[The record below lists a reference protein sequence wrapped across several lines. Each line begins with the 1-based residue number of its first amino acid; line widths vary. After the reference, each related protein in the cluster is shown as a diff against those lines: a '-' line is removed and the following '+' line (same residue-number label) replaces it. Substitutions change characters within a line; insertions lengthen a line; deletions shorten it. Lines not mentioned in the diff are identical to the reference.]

1 MYRSKANGRFDCQ
14 AYRERNVVERR
25 IDRLRQHRR
34 VASRHEKRTANYR
47 AMLSEHVT
55 QGGDCRSSFGVD
67 AMRQLIVW
75 QKL

>member
-34 VASRHEKRTANYR
+34 VASRHEKRTTNYR
-47 AMLSEHVT
+47 AMLT
-55 QGGDCRSSFGVD
+55 FACI
-67 AMRQLIVW
+67 LLW
-75 QKL
+75 C